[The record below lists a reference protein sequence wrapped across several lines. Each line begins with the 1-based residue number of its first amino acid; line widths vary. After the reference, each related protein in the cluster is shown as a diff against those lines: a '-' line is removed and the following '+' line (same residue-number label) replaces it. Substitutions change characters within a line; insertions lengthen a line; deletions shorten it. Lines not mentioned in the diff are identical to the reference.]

1 MNKIDSIQTISSNA
15 SVSDE
20 KEFNAKAETL
30 LENQRTENKLKS
42 EIVFAVQFSY
52 WYRFITGISGANRS
66 TFKDII
72 DNIKNIVTVS
82 ALITLLNLAF
92 RIGSSQIIIFQTNFS
107 DAAKYAKIGFSWFL
121 VPLLALLIF
130 RALAVYLLTGC

>member
-52 WYRFITGISGANRS
+52 WCRFITGISGANRS

-107 DAAKYAKIGFSWFL
+107 GAAKYAKIGFSWFL